1 MAKRKFILNEEQLAE
16 LRRCS
21 DRTWDGRTVQRLQAV
36 RLYGE
41 GRSVVDIQDLVGCG
55 VRTLFEWCERYRE
68 QGVAGLA
75 SGWTG
80 GHNAKLSAE
89 QRAAVIDKL
98 QQYRPDQILKTDER
112 RTPLPFWTV
121 SDVRL
126 TVQRWYGVT
135 WQSDT
140 SYRTLLAQAGLTLQR
155 TEPRYRSRPNDV
167 TVAEFEAQL
176 EKKRQT
182 SSKRTPS

>member
-1 MAKRKFILNEEQLAE
+1 MAKRNFTLNEEQRAE

-21 DRTWDGRTVQRLQAV
+21 DSSQDARTVQRLQAV

-41 GRSVVDIQDLVGCG
+41 GRSAVDIQDLVGCG
-55 VRTLFEWCERYRE
+55 VRTLFEWCERYRD

-112 RTPLPFWTV
+112 RTSLPFWTV
-121 SDVRL
+121 SDARL
-126 TVQRWYGVT
+126 AVQRWYGVS

-140 SYRTLLAQAGLTLQR
+140 SYRTLLAQAGLSLQR

-167 TVAEFEAQL
+167 TVAEFEAEL
-176 EKKRQT
+176 EKKRRT
-182 SSKRTPS
+182 SSNSTLS